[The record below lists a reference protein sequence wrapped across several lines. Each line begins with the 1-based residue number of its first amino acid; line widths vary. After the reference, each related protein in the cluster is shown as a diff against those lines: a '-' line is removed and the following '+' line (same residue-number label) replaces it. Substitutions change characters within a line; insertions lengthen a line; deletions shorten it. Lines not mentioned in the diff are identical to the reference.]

1 MSGGAVRNAE
11 DAARLVMGLAASLH
25 IPGDRSSSG
34 MDAHRLLAKNAFDEL
49 LRLCAGDMAGS
60 SLARLAGSGLRRSLT
75 PPDEFTGV
83 LEDRGSF
90 LHSRFVLLIRRVAAF
105 NMSSDDF
112 LLRCVAGP
120 VLAAADAGG
129 DDNGDRD
136 AVGGEERHMWLL
148 DYHCD
153 TCQMSSRY
161 CQFHP
166 GFELWHVPRVNASWQ

>member
-112 LLRCVAGP
+112 VSLLR
-120 VLAAADAGG
+120 
-129 DDNGDRD
+129 
-136 AVGGEERHMWLL
+136 
-148 DYHCD
+148 
-153 TCQMSSRY
+153 
-161 CQFHP
+161 
-166 GFELWHVPRVNASWQ
+166 